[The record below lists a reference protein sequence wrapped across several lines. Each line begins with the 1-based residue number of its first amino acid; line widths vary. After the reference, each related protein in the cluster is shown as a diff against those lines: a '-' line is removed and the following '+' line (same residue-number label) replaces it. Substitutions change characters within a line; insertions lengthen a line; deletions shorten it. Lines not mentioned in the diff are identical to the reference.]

1 LDLRGPLRGGEGKRK
16 RDVKE
21 MGREKG
27 RRGEG
32 KVGEGMRGTGQE

>member
-1 LDLRGPLRGGEGKRK
+1 LREPLREGEGKMK
-16 RDVKE
+16 IGVKE

-32 KVGEGMRGTGQE
+32 KVGEGMRGTGR